1 MGQIVYQQPRYTQQQ
16 QAIHPNQM
24 PLPQAQRP
32 RYAPQQRQVAN
43 MNPVNAMNGRS
54 RLPNKPII
62 TPPIQQRPATNSLAM
77 TGRAKSQNTTKK
89 VSNPPKTNVNGT
101 ATTTLS
107 KAQKRKLRMQRK
119 KSGIS
124 EKVQKEVSKRT
135 HAIMATY
142 VQSSPS
148 ISAETPNQTPMK
160 GPIPNNSR
168 IPTTKLSQENE
179 PKLSKAQKRKLRMQK
194 GKNRPTRPPMTSNK
208 TVQSGPTRPPLPNRN
223 SIKPSVEKNDEKL
236 SKAQR
241 RKLRK
246 KRMNG
251 CI

>member
-1 MGQIVYQQPRYTQQQ
+1 
-16 QAIHPNQM
+16 
-24 PLPQAQRP
+24 
-32 RYAPQQRQVAN
+32 
-43 MNPVNAMNGRS
+43 
-54 RLPNKPII
+54 
-62 TPPIQQRPATNSLAM
+62 
-77 TGRAKSQNTTKK
+77 
-89 VSNPPKTNVNGT
+89 
-101 ATTTLS
+101 
-107 KAQKRKLRMQRK
+107 MQRK

-160 GPIPNNSR
+160 GPVPNNSR

-241 RKLRK
+241 RKRRK
-246 KRMNG
+246 KRMNPPKTNVNG
-251 CI
+251 TATTTLSKAQKRKLRMQRKKEWNFGKG

>member
-62 TPPIQQRPATNSLAM
+62 TPPIQQRPATWALAM

-148 ISAETPNQTPMK
+148 ISAETPNQTP
-160 GPIPNNSR
+160 
-168 IPTTKLSQENE
+168 IPTSTKLSQENE

-241 RKLRK
+241 RKRRK
-246 KRMNG
+246 KKING
-251 CI
+251 CV

>member
-54 RLPNKPII
+54 RLPNKPIT

-148 ISAETPNQTPMK
+148 ISAETPNQTP
-160 GPIPNNSR
+160 
-168 IPTTKLSQENE
+168 IPTSTKLSQENE

-194 GKNRPTRPPMTSNK
+194 GKNRPTRPP
-208 TVQSGPTRPPLPNRN
+208 LPNRN
-223 SIKPSVEKNDEKL
+223 SVKPSIEKNDEKL